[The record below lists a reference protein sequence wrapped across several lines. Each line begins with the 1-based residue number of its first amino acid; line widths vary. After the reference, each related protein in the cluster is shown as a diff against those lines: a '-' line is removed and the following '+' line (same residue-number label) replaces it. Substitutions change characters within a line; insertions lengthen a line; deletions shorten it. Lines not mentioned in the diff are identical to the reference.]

1 MQQLRENEYPSD
13 EKFLN
18 DITKITISFGDY
30 IINKLTLSLINISN
44 ISIVKEEKLSII
56 TDIYSFFNKYNNQ
69 YHTKID
75 FNNIIQS
82 DEPILNFIEKISNNV
97 LVLLFDDNYIEENEE
112 VKQVNKISS
121 ELQTESKE
129 DIDNDEIIQEEREE
143 KDCLEFDEFYPK
155 IIKKKGKRTY
165 REAFGD
171 DNEIKAFFDNL
182 YRPIISKKI
191 KNSLL

>member
-1 MQQLRENEYPSD
+1 M
-13 EKFLN
+13 
-18 DITKITISFGDY
+18 
-30 IINKLTLSLINISN
+30 NI
-44 ISIVKEEKLSII
+44 
-56 TDIYSFFNKYNNQ
+56 
-69 YHTKID
+69 
-75 FNNIIQS
+75 
-82 DEPILNFIEKISNNV
+82 IEKISNNV

-112 VKQVNKISS
+112 VEQVNKISS

-143 KDCLEFDEFYPK
+143 KDCFEFDEFYPK
-155 IIKKKGKRTY
+155 IIKKKGKRTC
-165 REAFGD
+165 RVSFGD